1 MPYQQAKG
9 GWIELICGGM
19 FAGKSEELLR
29 RIRRAE
35 IAHQPVQ
42 VFKPAIDD
50 RYGVDVIASH
60 NGVRRE
66 AFIVREPREILEL
79 LRPETRV
86 VAIDEAQFFDSAIAA
101 VCSELANRGLRVIVA
116 GLDLDFRGEPFG
128 PIPHLLAQAE
138 RVDKLNAIC
147 QACGAPACRTQR
159 LINGQPAN
167 YDDPVVLIGAN
178 EVYEARCRHCHQVP
192 GKKQRIEKSADG
204 EISGWRNQRI
214 EKSTD

>member
-1 MPYQQAKG
+1 MLYHQPKG

-35 IAHQPVQ
+35 IARQPVQ
-42 VFKPAIDD
+42 VFKPAIDH

-60 NGVRRE
+60 NGMTRE
-66 AFIVREPREILEL
+66 AVIVRGPWEILEL
-79 LRPETRV
+79 VRPETQV
-86 VAIDEAQFFDSAIAA
+86 VAIDEAQFFDPALAD
-101 VCSELANRGLRVIVA
+101 VCNELANRGLRVIVA

-128 PIPHLLAQAE
+128 SIPLLLAQAE
-138 RVDKLNAIC
+138 YVEKLQAIC

-167 YDDPVVLIGAN
+167 YDDPVVLIGAS
-178 EVYEARCRHCHQVP
+178 EVYEARCRDCHEVP
-192 GKKQRIEKSADG
+192 SKPQAQSSKLKTQ
-204 EISGWRNQRI
+204 
-214 EKSTD
+214 

>member
-1 MPYQQAKG
+1 MPYQQPKR

-35 IAHQPVQ
+35 IARQPVQ

-66 AFIVREPREILEL
+66 AFIVREPREVLEF

-86 VAIDEAQFFDSAIAA
+86 VAIDEAQFFDPAIAD
-101 VCSELANRGLRVIVA
+101 VCSELADHGLRVIVA

-128 PIPHLLAQAE
+128 PVPHLLAQAE

-147 QACGAPACRTQR
+147 QVCGAPACRTQR

-167 YDDPVVLIGAN
+167 YDDPVVLIGAD

-192 GKKQRIEKSADG
+192 GKKQRM
-204 EISGWRNQRI
+204 
-214 EKSTD
+214 EKSTDDSSEKTPQ